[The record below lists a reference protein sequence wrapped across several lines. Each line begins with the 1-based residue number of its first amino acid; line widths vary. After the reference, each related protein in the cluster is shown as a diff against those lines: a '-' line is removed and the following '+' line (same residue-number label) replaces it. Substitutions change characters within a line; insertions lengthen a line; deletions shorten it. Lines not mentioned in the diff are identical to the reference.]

1 LLDNLQD
8 PDSSQF
14 FQDEDEIKN
23 NIENPV
29 VGFNTDIKINNN
41 RKFLGLKPQQ
51 LFILLVM
58 LLLVVCL
65 LGAMFLLVTG
75 KMVPSFL

>member
-1 LLDNLQD
+1 MDNLQD

>member
-1 LLDNLQD
+1 MLDNLQD